1 MSENFAE
8 LFEKTQFD
16 NLFRQGDIIKAS
28 VISIDRDYVILD
40 AGLKSEGLI
49 PINEF
54 CNSEGQVEVSIGD
67 EIDVVLD
74 DIEDGFGGNVL
85 SREKAKKQAAWLELT
100 EKYKSGETVSGLVTG
115 RVKGGFTVEVSQ
127 VKAFLPGSLVDV
139 RPVKDPKFIE
149 GKQVEFKIIK
159 MDAKRNNIV
168 VSRKALLE
176 SENAEERAA
185 LLESLAEGQ
194 VVRGIVKNL
203 TDYGAFIDL
212 GGIDGLLHITD
223 ISWKRISHPG
233 KVLNIGDE
241 ITVKILKF
249 DKEKTRFSLGIK
261 QLGEDPWLDLVNKY
275 PVGTKL
281 VGKVTNITD
290 YGCFVEIDKYGVEG
304 LVHMTEMDWTNKNVH
319 PSKVVS
325 LGDEVEVQ
333 VLEIDNDRRRISL
346 GMKQCI
352 SNPWVDY
359 ANRHNIGE
367 NIKGVI
373 KSITDFG
380 IFVGLEGSID
390 GLIHLSDLSYD
401 DDGENA
407 VKEYSKNQEI
417 EAVILSID
425 PERERIS
432 LGIKQLTA
440 DVFLE
445 YLDANPRGTIV
456 NTKVIE
462 VNKKDVKLELIEGVL
477 GEIKARDLSAEEN
490 VDDARMKVKVG
501 DNLEAKIIS
510 ADKKAKVV
518 YLSVKAKDVE
528 EEAEAIKNYQQSAN
542 TSTTKLGDLF
552 KEQMSND
559 EKE

>member
-8 LFEKTQFD
+8 LFEKNQF
-16 NLFRQGDIIKAS
+16 NSYIRQGDIIKAN
-28 VISIDRDYVILD
+28 VLSIDRDYVTLD

-49 PINEF
+49 PISEF
-54 CNSEGQVEVSIGD
+54 YNAEGKVEVGIGD
-67 EIDVVLD
+67 QIDVVLD

-85 SREKAKKQAAWLELT
+85 SREKAKKQAAWRDLT
-100 EKYKSGETVSGLVTG
+100 EKHKSGETVSGLVTG
-115 RVKGGFTVEVSQ
+115 RVKGGFTVEVNQ

-185 LLESLAEGQ
+185 LLDSLAEGQ
-194 VVRGIVKNL
+194 VVKGIVKNL

-233 KVLNIGDE
+233 KVLSIGDE
-241 ITVKILKF
+241 TTVKILKF
-249 DKEKTRFSLGIK
+249 DKEKTRFSLGMK

-275 PVGTKL
+275 PIGTKL
-281 VGKVTNITD
+281 VGNVTNITD

-325 LGDEVEVQ
+325 LGDDVEVQ

-352 SNPWVDY
+352 SNPWLDY
-359 ANRHNIGE
+359 ANRHSKGE
-367 NIKGVI
+367 KIKGVI

-380 IFVGLEGSID
+380 IFIGLEGSID

-401 DDGENA
+401 DSGENI
-407 VKEYSKNQEI
+407 VKEYSKNQEV
-417 EAVILSID
+417 EAIILSID
-425 PERERIS
+425 SERERIS
-432 LGIKQLTA
+432 LGIKQLTG

-445 YLDANPRGTIV
+445 YLDANPKGTVV
-456 NTKVIE
+456 NTKIIE
-462 VNKKDVKLELIEGVL
+462 VNKKEVLVELAEGIT

-490 VDDARMKVKVG
+490 VDDARTKVKI
-501 DNLEAKIIS
+501 DDTLEAKIIN
-510 ADKKAKVV
+510 ADKKTKIV
-518 YLSVKAKDVE
+518 YLSVRAKDAA
-528 EEAEAIKNYQQSAN
+528 EEAEAVKTYQKSA
-542 TSTTKLGDLF
+542 SAGTTLGDLF
-552 KEQMSND
+552 KEHMSDD